1 MREDCRFEADNF
13 REMNSL
19 IAHAATFSPPPG
31 ERCRKRTSPA
41 KRFSLIAQSQLASGK
56 IFALVQ
62 IASIEINLVSLK
74 KKKRKRFAERAA
86 KRNFS
91 LSYIFLRNILP
102 KAMKILL

>member
-74 KKKRKRFAERAA
+74 KKKKKKICRTSREKKLFFVVH
-86 KRNFS
+86 FS
-91 LSYIFLRNILP
+91 SQYP
-102 KAMKILL
+102 P